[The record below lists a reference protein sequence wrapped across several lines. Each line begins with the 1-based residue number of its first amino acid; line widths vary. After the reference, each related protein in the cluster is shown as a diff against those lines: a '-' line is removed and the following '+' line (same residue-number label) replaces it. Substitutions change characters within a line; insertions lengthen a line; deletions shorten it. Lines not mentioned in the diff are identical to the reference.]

1 MKTKIKTLIVCTILT
16 VSFAGISN
24 AGSCGYDRCWGAVA
38 IGKSGQAWS
47 HSFSSE
53 NGAINSVRN
62 NCNGPCST
70 IKTFYNA
77 CGSIASAP
85 NGAWGW
91 AWNTNMEAAKS
102 EAMNYCMDNGRN
114 CAPRVWVCSK

>member
-1 MKTKIKTLIVCTILT
+1 MKTKYKMLVISTLMTATLT
-16 VSFAGISN
+16 NISH
-24 AGSCGYDRCWGAVA
+24 AGSSGYERCWGAVA
-38 IGKSGQAWS
+38 IGPNGHAWS
-47 HSFSSE
+47 HSYSSE

-70 IKTFYNA
+70 IKTFYNT

-91 AWNTNMEAAKS
+91 AWNGNMEAAKS
-102 EAMNYCMDNGRN
+102 EAMSYCMDNGQN
-114 CAPRVWVCSK
+114 CTPRVWACSN